1 MRRIEDILRVTDG
14 KVKNYVEAVRLML
27 EADDHVILFGWDG
40 KVLKTVYIAHRC
52 VKDLSVKIVFYKYN
66 KGKDGSNPSI
76 KIMLKKP
83 CEHSY

>member
-1 MRRIEDILRVTDG
+1 MEDILRVTDG
-14 KVKNYVEAVRLML
+14 KVRNYVEAVRLML

-52 VKDLSVKIVFYKYN
+52 VEDLGVKIVLYKYN

-76 KIMLKKP
+76 KIILKKKR
-83 CEHSY
+83 EHSY